1 PKFND
6 VKESDWFFEAASI
19 AAKLGIMNGTEK
31 DTFSPEDNLT
41 RGMFATMLARYE
53 GVDLSKYENSKF
65 VDVDE
70 DEYYSKAITWVC
82 ENEIATGI
90 NANVFAPDEEITREQ
105 LVTMMYRYAKFK
117 GQDVTSGE
125 DTNILSYDDSFDISS
140 YAIPAMQWALT
151 EDIIKGRTETT
162 VNPIDNITRA
172 ETAQVILN
180 YIRNLER
187 KAVNS
192 NG

>member
-1 PKFND
+1 
-6 VKESDWFFEAASI
+6 
-19 AAKLGIMNGTEK
+19 
-31 DTFSPEDNLT
+31 
-41 RGMFATMLARYE
+41 
-53 GVDLSKYENSKF
+53 
-65 VDVDE
+65 
-70 DEYYSKAITWVC
+70 
-82 ENEIATGI
+82 
-90 NANVFAPDEEITREQ
+90 
-105 LVTMMYRYAKFK
+105 
-117 GQDVTSGE
+117 